1 MTINEEKVS
10 IHLIVLTWNNVN
22 ILEKCLES
30 IEKIDRNDFKVSI
43 VDNCSSDNTTEMI
56 NEKFPHYSLIRNI
69 ENLRYAGGYNSA
81 LNQIAFSDDEYV
93 ILLNDDT
100 IVSRDFI
107 DELVFPLLNDQKSII
122 SVPKILYASNINKV
136 WYAGGNVNFWKG
148 IISHVGIRDFDGPKY
163 SFINE
168 TDYATGCCFCI
179 KYSDFKKL
187 NYFDL
192 GFYMY
197 CEDVDLSLRAKAL
210 NRTIIYN
217 PKSVILHRVSQSL
230 GEHSFQKNKLKL
242 QSQLKLF
249 WKHATGI
256 QLLSISLYWILIH
269 LPYQFIRWLYLRN
282 K

>member
-10 IHLIVLTWNNVN
+10 IHLIVLTWNNSN
-22 ILEKCLES
+22 ILKKCLES
-30 IEKIDRNDFKVSI
+30 IEKIDRDDFKVSI
-43 VDNCSSDNTTEMI
+43 VDNCSSDRTTEML
-56 NEKFPHYSLIRNI
+56 NNKFSNYSLIKNN
-69 ENLRYAGGYNSA
+69 ENLKYAGGYNSA
-81 LNQIAFSDDEYV
+81 FNQITFSDDEYV

-107 DELVFPLLNDQKSII
+107 DELISPLLNDQKSII
-122 SVPKILYASNINKV
+122 SVPKILYASNINKI
-136 WYAGGNVNFWKG
+136 WYAGGSVNLWKG
-148 IISHVGIRDFDGPKY
+148 VICHVGIRDFDGPKY
-163 SFINE
+163 SFISE

-192 GFYMY
+192 SFNMY

-217 PKSVILHRVSQSL
+217 PKSVILHRVSESL

-249 WKHATGI
+249 WKHASGI

-269 LPYQFIRWLYLRN
+269 LPCQLIRWLYLRI

>member
-1 MTINEEKVS
+1 MIINKEKISVN
-10 IHLIVLTWNNVN
+10 LIILTWNNSK
-22 ILEKCLES
+22 ILEICLDS

-43 VDNCSSDNTTEMI
+43 VDNSSSDNTIEMVS
-56 NEKFPHYSLIRNI
+56 EKFPHYSLIRNS
-69 ENLRYAGGYNSA
+69 ENLKYAGGYNSA
-81 LNQIAFSDDEYV
+81 LKQIAFADDEYV

-107 DELVFPLLNDQKSII
+107 DELVSPLLNEQKTII
-122 SVPKILYASNINKV
+122 SVPKILYASNINKI
-136 WYAGGNVNFWKG
+136 WYAGGNVNLWKG
-148 IISHVGIRDFDGPKY
+148 IISHVGIRDFDSPKY
-163 SFINE
+163 SFKNE

-179 KYSDFKKL
+179 KYSDLKKL

-192 GFYMY
+192 SFDMY

-217 PKSVILHRVSQSL
+217 PKSVILHRVSQSI
-230 GEHSFQKNKLKL
+230 GEHSFKKNKLKL
-242 QSQLKLF
+242 QSQLRLF
-249 WKHATGI
+249 WKHATGV

-269 LPYQFIRWLYLRN
+269 LPYQFVRWLYLRN

>member
-107 DELVFPLLNDQKSII
+107 DELVSPLLNDQKSII

-136 WYAGGNVNFWKG
+136 WYAGGNVNLWKG

>member
-81 LNQIAFSDDEYV
+81 LNQITFSDDEYV

>member
-1 MTINEEKVS
+1 MIINKEKILV
-10 IHLIVLTWNNVN
+10 HLIILTWNNSK
-22 ILEKCLES
+22 ILEICLDS

-43 VDNCSSDNTTEMI
+43 VDNSSSDNTIEMVS
-56 NEKFPHYSLIRNI
+56 EKFPHYSLIRNS
-69 ENLRYAGGYNSA
+69 ENLKYAGGYNSA
-81 LNQIAFSDDEYV
+81 LKQIAFADDEYV

-107 DELVFPLLNDQKSII
+107 DELVSPLLNEQKTII
-122 SVPKILYASNINKV
+122 SVPKILYASNINKI
-136 WYAGGNVNFWKG
+136 WYAGGNVNLWKG
-148 IISHVGIRDFDGPKY
+148 IISHVGIRDFDSPKY
-163 SFINE
+163 SFKNE

-179 KYSDFKKL
+179 KYSDLKKL

-192 GFYMY
+192 SFDMY

-217 PKSVILHRVSQSL
+217 PKSVILHRVSQSI
-230 GEHSFQKNKLKL
+230 GEHSFKKNKLKL
-242 QSQLKLF
+242 QSQLRLF
-249 WKHATGI
+249 WKHATGV

-269 LPYQFIRWLYLRN
+269 LPYQFVRWLYLRS

>member
-1 MTINEEKVS
+1 MIINKEKISV
-10 IHLIVLTWNNVN
+10 HLIILTWNNSK
-22 ILEKCLES
+22 ILEICLDS

-43 VDNCSSDNTTEMI
+43 VDNSSSDNTIEMVS
-56 NEKFPHYSLIRNI
+56 EKFPHYSLIRNS
-69 ENLRYAGGYNSA
+69 ENLKYAGGYNSA
-81 LNQIAFSDDEYV
+81 LKQIAFADDEYV

-107 DELVFPLLNDQKSII
+107 DELVSPLLNEKKTII
-122 SVPKILYASNINKV
+122 SVPKILYASNINKI
-136 WYAGGNVNFWKG
+136 WYAGGNVNLWKG
-148 IISHVGIRDFDGPKY
+148 IISHVGIRDFDSPKY
-163 SFINE
+163 SFKNE

-179 KYSDFKKL
+179 KYSDLKKL

-192 GFYMY
+192 SFDMY

-217 PKSVILHRVSQSL
+217 PKSVILHRVSQSI
-230 GEHSFQKNKLKL
+230 GEHSFKKNKLKL
-242 QSQLKLF
+242 QSQLRLF
-249 WKHATGI
+249 WKHATGV

-269 LPYQFIRWLYLRN
+269 LPYQFVRWLYLRN

>member
-1 MTINEEKVS
+1 MIINKEKISVN
-10 IHLIVLTWNNVN
+10 LIILTWNNSK
-22 ILEKCLES
+22 ILEICLDS

-43 VDNCSSDNTTEMI
+43 VDNSSSDNTIEMVS
-56 NEKFPHYSLIRNI
+56 EKFPHYSLIRNS
-69 ENLRYAGGYNSA
+69 ENLKYAGGYNSA
-81 LNQIAFSDDEYV
+81 LKQIAFADDEYV

-107 DELVFPLLNDQKSII
+107 DELVSPLLNEQKTII
-122 SVPKILYASNINKV
+122 SVPKILYASNINKI
-136 WYAGGNVNFWKG
+136 WYAGGNVNLWKG
-148 IISHVGIRDFDGPKY
+148 VISHVGIRDFDSPKY
-163 SFINE
+163 SFKNE

-179 KYSDFKKL
+179 KYSDLKKL

-192 GFYMY
+192 SFDMY

-217 PKSVILHRVSQSL
+217 PKSVILHRVSQSI
-230 GEHSFQKNKLKL
+230 GEHSFKKNKLKL
-242 QSQLKLF
+242 QSQLRLF
-249 WKHATGI
+249 WKHATGV

-269 LPYQFIRWLYLRN
+269 LPYQFVRWLYLRN

>member
-1 MTINEEKVS
+1 MIINKEKILV
-10 IHLIVLTWNNVN
+10 HLIILTWNNSK
-22 ILEKCLES
+22 ILEICLDS

-43 VDNCSSDNTTEMI
+43 VDNSSSDNTIEMVS
-56 NEKFPHYSLIRNI
+56 EKFPHYSLIRNS
-69 ENLRYAGGYNSA
+69 ENLKYAGGYNSA
-81 LNQIAFSDDEYV
+81 LKQIAFTDDEYV

-107 DELVFPLLNDQKSII
+107 DELVSPLLNEQKTII
-122 SVPKILYASNINKV
+122 SVPKILYASNINKI
-136 WYAGGNVNFWKG
+136 WYAGGNANLWKG
-148 IISHVGIRDFDGPKY
+148 IISHVGIRDFDSPKY
-163 SFINE
+163 SFKNE

-179 KYSDFKKL
+179 KYSDLKKL

-192 GFYMY
+192 SFDMY

-217 PKSVILHRVSQSL
+217 PKSVILHRVSQSI
-230 GEHSFQKNKLKL
+230 GEHSFKKNKLKL
-242 QSQLKLF
+242 QSQLRLF
-249 WKHATGI
+249 WKHATGV

-269 LPYQFIRWLYLRN
+269 LPYQFVRWLYLRN